1 MLVWGGLG
9 MGIGIF
15 LAVVAAF
22 VFYVISLYNRLVS
35 KKTLAEEG
43 FSGID
48 VQLKRRA
55 DLIPNLIETVKGYMQ
70 HEKSTLENIT
80 ALRARAQGATSVDD
94 RLVAEAGIT
103 KALAGIMMVAENY
116 PQLQASSSFVN
127 LQGQLSEIENQL
139 QMARRY
145 YNGAARDLNVMV
157 DQFPGN
163 LIAVRFGFTKKPFFE
178 LDNDADRQVQK
189 VSFN

>member
-1 MLVWGGLG
+1 

-15 LAVVAAF
+15 LTVVAAV

-35 KKTLAEEG
+35 KTTLAEEG

-55 DLIPNLIETVKGYMQ
+55 DLIPNLIETVKGYMG
-70 HEKSTLENIT
+70 HEKTTLENIT
-80 ALRARAQGATSVDD
+80 ALRTRAQGATSVDD
-94 RLVAEAGIT
+94 RLVAEAGIS

-163 LIAVRFGFTKKPFFE
+163 LIASRFGFSKRPFFE
-178 LDNDADRQVQK
+178 LENDADRQVQK
-189 VSFN
+189 VSFSS

>member
-80 ALRARAQGATSVDD
+80 AWRARAQGATSVDD

-157 DQFPGN
+157 DRFPGN
-163 LIAVRFGFTKKPFFE
+163 WIAARFGFTKKPFFE
-178 LDNDADRQVQK
+178 LDNEADRQVQK